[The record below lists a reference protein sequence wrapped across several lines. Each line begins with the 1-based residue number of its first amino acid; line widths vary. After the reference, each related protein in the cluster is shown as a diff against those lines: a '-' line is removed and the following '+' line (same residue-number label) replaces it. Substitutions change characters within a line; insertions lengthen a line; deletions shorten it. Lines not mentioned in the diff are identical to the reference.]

1 MYRVNGELVGR
12 YMSAQSLK
20 DGDSIELYFTSDWM
34 SEPGAEGWQEHDKA
48 ETVTNEDGS
57 TAETETK
64 ADGAVVEA
72 TTKPDGNTRVD
83 IPVSKPSGSMVAV
96 IVHPDGT
103 GEIVKG
109 SVVTETGI
117 ALRA

>member
-1 MYRVNGELVGR
+1 
-12 YMSAQSLK
+12 
-20 DGDSIELYFTSDWM
+20 
-34 SEPGAEGWQEHDKA
+34 
-48 ETVTNEDGS
+48 
-57 TAETETK
+57 
-64 ADGAVVEA
+64 
-72 TTKPDGNTRVD
+72 
-83 IPVSKPSGSMVAV
+83 MVAV